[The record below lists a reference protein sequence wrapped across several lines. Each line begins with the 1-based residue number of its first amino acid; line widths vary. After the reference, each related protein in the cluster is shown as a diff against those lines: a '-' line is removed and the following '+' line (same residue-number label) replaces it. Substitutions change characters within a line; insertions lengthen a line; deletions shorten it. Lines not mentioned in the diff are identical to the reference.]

1 MAIKELTEQQVR
13 DFSVE
18 QKDRWWLENVY
29 RGDMPQLTIRSAVTG
44 MLLGGILSLSN
55 LYVGAKLGA
64 GFGVATTA
72 VVLAFAAF
80 RGMSRVGLG
89 KDFTLLENNCMQSI
103 ATAAGYMTSALISS
117 LPAYMAIVGHTI
129 PIWQSILWIIA
140 ISLLGALFAFP
151 LKRRFINDEQLPF
164 PEGRAAGRVM
174 EALHSDDPSE
184 GVLKTRILAIAA
196 TYGALV
202 EWLQTGV
209 SIQGRPLIPIAI
221 SSRFDRAFEW
231 IAAREI
237 NGFTLSQLTVSFTFN
252 TAVFAVG
259 GLLGI
264 RIGFSFL
271 VGAILNYCVF
281 APAVIPIGD
290 IALRADRGI
299 YDIRGWSVWA
309 GAAMLTTAS
318 ILPILIDWR
327 KVVAPMRALFVRR
340 DHADIDPLAHIEVP
354 TRVFAIGIPVVSVIV
369 IALAYAFFDINPLM
383 GALAIPLVFV
393 LTVIAANTT
402 AHTGQTPSGAMGKIT
417 QLIYAGLAPR
427 TITTNIMT
435 AGIASDAAISG
446 SSLLQDIKP
455 GYMLGGKPRHQAIGH
470 VLGII
475 AGSIVATMVAYPLF
489 FRSYVENGSTPE
501 WPMPSAD
508 IWKAVATLLSQGAG
522 QLPKS
527 AILFAAAFA
536 IAGVVL
542 EFLRRV
548 TNGRMPLHPIGIG
561 FAFVIPFWASFML
574 FAGAF
579 AFWLASLLIKRGG
592 LRRIL
597 VENSETLCAGLLTGA
612 SIAGIILAIHHAGL
626 FRALFQAS

>member
-1 MAIKELTEQQVR
+1 MAIKELTDEQVR
-13 DFSVE
+13 DWSVQ

-29 RGDMPQLTIRSAVTG
+29 RGDMPQLTIRSAITG

-129 PIWQSILWIIA
+129 PIWQSILWIIS

-174 EALHSDDPSE
+174 EALHSDDPRE
-184 GVLKTRILAIAA
+184 GVLKTRILAVSAA
-196 TYGALV
+196 LGALI
-202 EWLQTGV
+202 EWLQAGFTIAGV
-209 SIQGRPLIPIAI
+209 APIPAAI
-221 SSRFDRAFEW
+221 SGRFSRAVDW
-231 IAAREI
+231 IAARQI
-237 NGFTLSQLTVSFTFN
+237 NGITLSQLSVSFTIN

-264 RIGFSFL
+264 RIGLSFL
-271 VGAILNYCVF
+271 VGAILNYCVI
-281 APAVIPIGD
+281 APLVIPGGEIV
-290 IALRADRGI
+290 LRAGGNV
-299 YDIRGWSVWA
+299 YDIRNWSVWA

-327 KVVAPMRALFVRR
+327 KVVAPIQALFGRR
-340 DHADIDPLAHIEVP
+340 NVAGDDPLADIEVP
-354 TRVFAIGIPVVSVIV
+354 TRVFAIGIPVVGAIV
-369 IALAYAFFDINPLM
+369 VALAYWFFDITPGM
-383 GALAIPLVFV
+383 GIIAIPLVFL

-417 QLIYAGLAPR
+417 QLIYAGLAPD
-427 TITTNIMT
+427 TIKTNIMT

-475 AGSIVATMVAYPLF
+475 AGSVCATIVAYPLF
-489 FRSYVENGSTPE
+489 FKTYVEKGSTLE

-508 IWKAVATLLSQGAG
+508 VLKAIATLLSGDAG
-522 QLPKS
+522 KLPHN
-527 AILFAAAFA
+527 AIIAALTFA
-536 IAGVVL
+536 IAGVLL
-542 EFLRRV
+542 ELLRRL
-548 TNGRMPLHPIGIG
+548 TNGRSPLHPIGIG

-574 FAGAF
+574 FAGA
-579 AFWLASLLIKRGG
+579 
-592 LRRIL
+592 
-597 VENSETLCAGLLTGA
+597 
-612 SIAGIILAIHHAGL
+612 
-626 FRALFQAS
+626 

>member
-1 MAIKELTEQQVR
+1 MAVKELTDEQVR
-13 DFSVE
+13 DWSVQ

-29 RGDMPQLTIRSAVTG
+29 RGNMPQLTIRSAVTG

-80 RGMSRVGLG
+80 RGLSSVGLG

-117 LPAYMAIVGHTI
+117 LPAYMAIVGHLI
-129 PIWQSILWIIA
+129 PVWQSILWIIA

-174 EALHSDDPSE
+174 EALHSDDPRE
-184 GVLKTRILAIAA
+184 GVLKTRILAVSAA
-196 TYGALV
+196 LGALI
-202 EWLQTGV
+202 EWLQSGITIAGFA
-209 SIQGRPLIPIAI
+209 PIPAAI
-221 SSRFDRAFEW
+221 SSRFGRAVDW
-231 IAAREI
+231 IAARQI
-237 NGFTLSQLTVSFTFN
+237 NGFSLSQLSVSFTFN

-264 RIGFSFL
+264 RIGLSFL
-271 VGAILNYCVF
+271 IGAILNYCVI
-281 APAVIPIGD
+281 APMVIPGGD
-290 IALRADRGI
+290 IALRAGRNV
-299 YDIRGWSVWA
+299 YDIRSWSVWA

-327 KVVAPMRALFVRR
+327 KIAAPIQTLFGRR
-340 DHADIDPLAHIEVP
+340 NVGDDDPLADIEVP
-354 TRVFAIGIPVVSVIV
+354 TGVFAIGIPVVSAIV
-369 IALAYAFFDINPLM
+369 IALAYAFFNINPGM
-383 GALAIPLVFV
+383 GVIAIPLVFL

-475 AGSIVATMVAYPLF
+475 AGSIVATTVAYPLF
-489 FRSYVENGSTPE
+489 FKTYVEKGSTPE

-508 IWKAVATLLSQGAG
+508 IWKAVATFLSEGAG
-522 QLPKS
+522 KLPHT
-527 AILFAAAFA
+527 AMIAALAFA
-536 IAGVVL
+536 IAGVLL
-542 EFLRRV
+542 EFLRRL
-548 TNGRMPLHPIGIG
+548 TKGRSPLNPIGIG

-579 AFWLASLLIKRGG
+579 TFWLASILIKTDRT
-592 LRRIL
+592 RRIL
-597 VENSETLCAGLLTGA
+597 VDNNETLCAGLLTGA
-612 SIAGIILAIHHAGL
+612 SLAGIVIAMYQAG
-626 FRALFQAS
+626 FFDF

>member
-1 MAIKELTEQQVR
+1 MAIKELTDEQVR
-13 DFSVE
+13 DWSVE

-29 RGDMPQLTIRSAVTG
+29 RGNMPQLTIRSAVTG

-80 RGMSRVGLG
+80 RGLSSVGLG

-117 LPAYMAIVGHTI
+117 LPAYMAIVGHLI
-129 PIWQSILWIIA
+129 PVWQSILWIIA

-151 LKRRFINDEQLPF
+151 LKRRLINDEQLPF

-174 EALHSDDPSE
+174 EALHSDDPKE
-184 GVLKTRILAIAA
+184 GVIKARILACAA
-196 TYGALV
+196 LLGALI
-202 EWLQTGV
+202 EWLQTAGTIV
-209 SIQGRPLIPIAI
+209 GKPVIPLAI
-221 SSRFDRAFEW
+221 STQFNRAFDW
-231 IAAREI
+231 IASRQI
-237 NGFTLSQLTVSFTFN
+237 NGFTLSQLTVSFGLN

-264 RIGFSFL
+264 RIGLSFL
-271 VGAILNYCVF
+271 VGAVLNYCVL
-281 APAVIPIGD
+281 APLIIPNGD
-290 IALRADRGI
+290 IVLRASGTS
-299 YDIRGWSVWA
+299 YDIRAWSVWA

-318 ILPILIDWR
+318 VLPILIDWR
-327 KVVAPMRALFVRR
+327 KAATAVRAIFRR
-340 DHADIDPLAHIEVP
+340 KRSSNSDPLAHIEVP
-354 TRVFAIGIPVVSVIV
+354 TRVFAVGIPIVSVIV
-369 IALAYAFFDINPLM
+369 IALAYWFFDINPLM
-383 GALAIPLVFV
+383 GAIAIPLVFL

-417 QLIYAGLAPR
+417 QLTYAALTPD

-475 AGSIVATMVAYPLF
+475 AGTIAATIVAYPLF
-489 FRSYVENGSTPE
+489 FESYVAHGSSKE
-501 WPMPSAD
+501 WPMPAAD
-508 IWKAVATLLSQGAG
+508 IWKAIATILSQGAG
-522 QLPKS
+522 ALPRS
-527 AILFAAAFA
+527 AIISAIGFAAAG
-536 IAGVVL
+536 IIL
-542 EFLRRV
+542 ELLRRI
-548 TNGRMPLHPIGIG
+548 TRGRWSLNPIGIG

-579 AFWLASLLIKRGG
+579 TFWLAELLIKRG
-592 LRRIL
+592 LARRIL
-597 VENSETLCAGLLTGA
+597 VDNSETLCAGLLTGA
-612 SIAGIILAIHHAGL
+612 SIAGIILAMYQAGL
-626 FRALFQAS
+626 FSF